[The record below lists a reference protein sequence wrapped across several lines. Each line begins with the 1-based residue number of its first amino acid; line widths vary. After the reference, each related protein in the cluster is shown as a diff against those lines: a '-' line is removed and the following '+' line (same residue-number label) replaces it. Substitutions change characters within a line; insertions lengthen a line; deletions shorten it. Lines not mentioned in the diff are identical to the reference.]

1 MNNLLR
7 ISHSILIAAGVPADA
22 ATFRM
27 IHEIMKGG
35 EDVDGSVAWG
45 RMTTKDIAEALGETP
60 KATYKLLKAAQKA
73 GYVKSIGDFMRE
85 NVTRKDDVGADQIG
99 WSYWETEWDPE
110 TGEMRSLLPSEDI
123 KHITD
128 MVVNALLAT
137 DTNATKNGKD
147 KVVIPLSGDR
157 GQLMWTANVYKSFG
171 DKLVVTLVPKVKMNS
186 VLKSRSAMIEFL
198 IKNGPRL
205 TAEDVSTRD
214 TSWLNDLMSK
224 FNGLMAKI
232 QK

>member
-7 ISHSILIAAGVPADA
+7 ISHGILIAAGVPADA

-60 KATYKLLKAAQKA
+60 EHTYKILKAAEKA
-73 GYVKSIGDFMRE
+73 GYVKSIGEFMRE
-85 NVTRKDDVGADQIG
+85 NVTTQDTSGKQVG
-99 WSYWETEWDPE
+99 WSYWETVWDPE
-110 TGEMRSLLPSEDI
+110 TGEMVSLLKSEDI

-128 MVVNALLAT
+128 MVVNAVLAT
-137 DTNATKNGKD
+137 DTNAKKNGKN

-157 GQLMWTANVYKSFG
+157 GELMWTADVFKG
-171 DKLVVTLVPKVKMNS
+171 IGGKTVVTLTPK
-186 VLKSRSAMIEFL
+186 LKAKSSGTKETVTFKL
-198 IKNGPRL
+198 KNGPSL
-205 TAEDVSTRD
+205 TAEDVSSRD